1 MYHRATQ
8 ISLSIDRVSNYFSYL
23 VHRSEN
29 ITESEGKKLRE
40 KKQKKLYDIYR
51 ERVFHNTN
59 KKKKSPS
66 FENKRRWKYFVKETN
81 RCNCWKINS
90 SIDRK

>member
-40 KKQKKLYDIYR
+40 KKQKKLYDR
-51 ERVFHNTN
+51 EFSITQI
-59 KKKKSPS
+59 KKKNLLLS
-66 FENKRRWKYFVKETN
+66 
-81 RCNCWKINS
+81 KINVDGNIS
-90 SIDRK
+90 

>member
-40 KKQKKLYDIYR
+40 KKQKKLYDR
-51 ERVFHNTN
+51 EFSITQI
-59 KKKKSPS
+59 KKKNLLLS
-66 FENKRRWKYFVKETN
+66 
-81 RCNCWKINS
+81 KINVDGNIS
-90 SIDRK
+90 WKKRIDVTVGK

>member
-23 VHRSEN
+23 IVHRSEN

-40 KKQKKLYDIYR
+40 KKKKIIR
-51 ERVFHNTN
+51 
-59 KKKKSPS
+59 
-66 FENKRRWKYFVKETN
+66 
-81 RCNCWKINS
+81 
-90 SIDRK
+90 